1 MSRTARLLSL
11 IQALR
16 RHRNPVSGSA
26 LAREMEVS
34 VRTIYRD
41 IETLIE
47 QGAPIIGERGIGFVL
62 RPGFLL
68 PPLMFR
74 AEELEALALGADWV
88 GSQPDA
94 ALATAAKDALSK
106 ILTVLPDGLKDHVR
120 YSALLAVPRE
130 TTPDAVDASVLRR
143 GIREERKLKLLYRDE
158 KGRETARVVWP
169 IAMAFFERA
178 RVLVAWCEL
187 RAAFRHFR
195 SDRIASAILLADPL
209 PRPRRLLMKEW
220 RASRAVPEASF

>member
-1 MSRTARLLSL
+1 MSRAARLLTL

-16 RHRNPVSGSA
+16 RHRNPVSGHE

-47 QGAPIIGERGIGFVL
+47 QGAPIIGEAGIGFLL

-74 AEELEALALGADWV
+74 AEELEALVLGADWV

-94 ALATAAKDALSK
+94 ALATAAKDAVSK
-106 ILTVLPDGLKDHVR
+106 IMTVLPEALKDHVR
-120 YSALLAVPRE
+120 YSTLLAVPRE
-130 TTPDAVDASVLRR
+130 TAPDAVDPRVLRQA
-143 GIREERKLKLLYRDE
+143 IREERKLRLLYRDE
-158 KGRETARVVWP
+158 KGQDTARVAWP

-178 RVLVAWCEL
+178 RILVAWCEL

-195 SDRIASAILLADPL
+195 TDRITSAILLRDPL
-209 PRPRRLLMKEW
+209 PRRRRLLMREW
-220 RASRAVPEASF
+220 RASRDVPEASH

>member
-1 MSRTARLLSL
+1 MSRTSRLLTL

-16 RHRNPVSGSA
+16 RRRNPVSGRE
-26 LAREMEVS
+26 LARELSVS

-74 AEELEALALGADWV
+74 AEELEALVLGADWV
-88 GSQPDA
+88 ASQPDA
-94 ALATAAKDALSK
+94 ALATAAQDAVSK
-106 ILTVLPDGLKDHVR
+106 ILTVLPEKLKDHVR
-120 YSALLAVPRE
+120 YSALVAVPRA
-130 TTPDAVDASVLRR
+130 TAADTVDARLLREAIR
-143 GIREERKLKLLYRDE
+143 GERKLKILYRDE
-158 KGRETARVVWP
+158 KGRETERVVWP

-187 RAAFRHFR
+187 RTAFRHFR
-195 SDRIASAILLADPL
+195 TDRIVSANLLQESL
-209 PRPRRLLMKEW
+209 PRRRRLLMKEW
-220 RASRAVPEASF
+220 RLAREIPDAPM